1 MEEILVIHGPNLNLL
16 GTRQPD
22 IYGSATLE
30 DINAEIESRAAKM
43 GFKMDFFQSN
53 HEGQLVDKIGE
64 AGARAIIINPA
75 AFTHTSVALRDALEA
90 FSGYVVEVHLSNI
103 FAREGFR
110 QKSLTAAA
118 ADGLICGFSLQSYLL
133 ALEAAGRLIQ
143 KNE

>member
-75 AFTHTSVALRDALEA
+75 VFTHTSVALRDALEA

-103 FAREGFR
+103 FAREDFR
-110 QKSLTAAA
+110 HKSITAAV

-133 ALEAAGRLIQ
+133 ALEAAARLIQ
-143 KNE
+143 KTE